1 MSSLFQ
7 TYSRWPIDIK
17 KAKGTIAEDENGKT
31 YLDFIQGIAV
41 SNLGHC
47 HDAVTE
53 AVKEQLDSV
62 WHVSNLF
69 ENDLQEKAAAKLA
82 EHSAG
87 DLVFFC
93 NSGAEANEGAIK
105 LARKATGKTKIV
117 TFHQSF
123 HGRTYAGMAATGQD
137 KIKTGFGPMLQGF
150 HYLPF
155 NDPSSFST
163 LSKEDDIAAVMLET
177 VQGEGGV
184 NPADPEFIEALQT
197 FCKDKQAL
205 LIADEIQTGIGRT
218 GKAFGYEH
226 FGISPDII
234 TAAKG
239 LGNGFPV
246 GAVIGKQKLGDAFT
260 PGTHGTTFGGNKLAM
275 AAVKATL
282 DIVFQPDF
290 LQAAADKG
298 SFLKAQLNRE
308 LTGPFVKEIRGKG
321 LLIGIE
327 CAGPVSGIIGDLQER
342 GLLVLPAGPNVI
354 RLLPPL
360 TVSEEEM
367 LSAVSM
373 LKAAIE
379 AHSAVKR

>member
-1 MSSLFQ
+1 
-7 TYSRWPIDIK
+7 
-17 KAKGTIAEDENGKT
+17 
-31 YLDFIQGIAV
+31 
-41 SNLGHC
+41 
-47 HDAVTE
+47 
-53 AVKEQLDSV
+53 
-62 WHVSNLF
+62 
-69 ENDLQEKAAAKLA
+69 
-82 EHSAG
+82 
-87 DLVFFC
+87 
-93 NSGAEANEGAIK
+93 
-105 LARKATGKTKIV
+105 
-117 TFHQSF
+117 
-123 HGRTYAGMAATGQD
+123 
-137 KIKTGFGPMLQGF
+137 MLQGF

-155 NDPSSFST
+155 NDPSAFST

-177 VQGEGGV
+177 VQGEGV

-205 LIADEIQTGIGRT
+205 LIADEIQTGISRT

-298 SFLKAQLNRE
+298 SF
-308 LTGPFVKEIRGKG
+308 
-321 LLIGIE
+321 
-327 CAGPVSGIIGDLQER
+327 
-342 GLLVLPAGPNVI
+342 
-354 RLLPPL
+354 
-360 TVSEEEM
+360 
-367 LSAVSM
+367 
-373 LKAAIE
+373 
-379 AHSAVKR
+379 

>member
-47 HDAVTE
+47 HDEVTE

-82 EHSAG
+82 ELSAG

-137 KIKTGFGPMLQGF
+137 KIKIGFGPMLQGF

-155 NDPSSFST
+155 NDPSAFST

-246 GAVIGKQKLGDAFT
+246 GAVIGQQKLGDAFT